1 MRLRLENAGPA
12 TYAEVVARNRASYG
26 ETEAAR
32 RDAHPKSAW
41 KVDERAAFLDRLRA
55 AGARTLLEIGS
66 GTGQDSVFF
75 QQEGLDVTAIDVSP
89 AMVEKTTAK
98 GIKALVRDLM
108 ALDLPAESFDAA
120 YSLNTLLHVPNSDLD
135 AALRAIRAVLVPGG
149 LFYLGVFGG
158 DQEEGVASDDQ
169 HVPARFFSFRSDRQ
183 LLEYAREV
191 FEVLDFHVYDD
202 RAGVRFQ
209 ALTLVKPL

>member
-1 MRLRLENAGPA
+1 MRLRLENAGP
-12 TYAEVVARNRASYG
+12 TGYDDVVARNRASYG
-26 ETEAAR
+26 ESEATR

-41 KVDERAAFLDRLRA
+41 KIDERAAFLDRLRA
-55 AGARTLLEIGS
+55 ADAHTLLEVGS

-75 QQEGLDVTAIDVSP
+75 QEEGLEVTAVDLSP
-89 AMVEKTTAK
+89 AMVEKTKAK

-108 ALDLPAESFDAA
+108 ALDLPAESFDSV
-120 YSLNTLLHVPNSDLD
+120 YSINTLLHVPNSELD

-158 DQEEGVASDDQ
+158 DQEEGIAGEDQ
-169 HVPARFFSFRSDRQ
+169 HVPPRFFSFRSDRQ

-202 RAGVRFQ
+202 RAGIRFQ
-209 ALTLVKPL
+209 ALTLVKLA